1 MEWVNLP
8 RRVSGG
14 TEAGVDPR
22 GRALGRPRTASAAA
36 AAAAVAMVTGKQTG
50 AAAVVTGK
58 QIGWLVSERQKKKR
72 KT

>member
-22 GRALGRPRTASAAA
+22 GRALGRARTASAAA

-50 AAAVVTGK
+50 AAAAVTGK
-58 QIGWLVSERQKKKR
+58 QIGWTCLRTAEKKKNM
-72 KT
+72 